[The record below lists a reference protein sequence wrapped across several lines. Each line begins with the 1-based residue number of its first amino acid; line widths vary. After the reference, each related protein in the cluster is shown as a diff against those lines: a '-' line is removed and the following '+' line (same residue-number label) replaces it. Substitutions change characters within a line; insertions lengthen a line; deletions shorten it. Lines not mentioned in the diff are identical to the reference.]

1 MKVGDVVPVT
11 IAGQTVA
18 QAKVVELD
26 SATVTLIVPATQVV
40 MAVRTELDTAPVE
53 ESSKQVIIDG
63 VERRAENEEVV
74 VPEQPVVQETPAPE
88 VVETPVEQPEAAPE
102 EEKSE

>member
-1 MKVGDVVPVT
+1 MKRGETVPVT
-11 IAGQTVA
+11 IAGQVVA

-26 SATVTLIVPATQVV
+26 EATVTLIVPATQVV

-53 ESSKQVIIDG
+53 EPSKQVIIDG
-63 VERRAENEEVV
+63 VDRATPEV
-74 VPEQPVVQETPAPE
+74 ETPVVQETPVPE

-102 EEKSE
+102 EEKKSE